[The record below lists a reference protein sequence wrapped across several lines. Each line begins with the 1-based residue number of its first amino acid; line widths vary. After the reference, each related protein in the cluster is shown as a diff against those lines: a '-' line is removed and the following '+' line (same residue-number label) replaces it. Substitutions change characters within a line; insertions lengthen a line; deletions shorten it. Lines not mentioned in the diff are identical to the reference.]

1 LRLLHFKL
9 LRVAVLGVRAK
20 SLRTQYRPSEDYR
33 VFTINCTFIS
43 IIGLDILTKI
53 DIGIGENG
61 KA

>member
-1 LRLLHFKL
+1 
-9 LRVAVLGVRAK
+9 K

-43 IIGLDILTKI
+43 IIGLDILAKI